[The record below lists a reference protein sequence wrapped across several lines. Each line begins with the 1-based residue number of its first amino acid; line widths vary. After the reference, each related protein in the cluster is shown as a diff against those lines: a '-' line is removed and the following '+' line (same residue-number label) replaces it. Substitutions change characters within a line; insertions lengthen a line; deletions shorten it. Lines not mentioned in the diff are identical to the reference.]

1 VGYPRSSLSVF
12 DKKSSTPTPAVS
24 APSGLY
30 VASLCTSVRLE
41 LMKMEQLSAPI
52 LFIGFILSLFIK
64 HYTLERTVVRTGGK
78 EEEVEMKKVEVEEKE
93 V

>member
-1 VGYPRSSLSVF
+1 
-12 DKKSSTPTPAVS
+12 
-24 APSGLY
+24 
-30 VASLCTSVRLE
+30 
-41 LMKMEQLSAPI
+41 MEQLSAPI